1 MFAKF
6 YGAFKQALKSVTFF
20 NNYSINKITDFCQIF
35 SLVDSSLSP
44 CGFKE
49 TPHGFEVHYLMS
61 QKPEES
67 THDALLIEQKLNC

>member
-1 MFAKF
+1 MEP
-6 YGAFKQALKSVTFF
+6 LNRPLSLLHFF
-20 NNYSINKITDFCQIF
+20 NNYSINKITYFCQIF

-44 CGFKE
+44 RGFKE

-67 THDALLIEQKLNC
+67 AHDALLMEQKLNC